1 MRVLVRSKDFCCEL
15 TLFKKD
21 YPLID
26 DFLIEA
32 ATAALE
38 IYYEKSQGNW
48 FSVPYFIKVS
58 VNGKNYMVNCVLALA
73 NAGLHKFSESLRKE
87 MINDDLKMMIDQ
99 KILKI

>member
-1 MRVLVRSKDFCCEL
+1 MLV
-15 TLFKKD
+15 
-21 YPLID
+21 
-26 DFLIEA
+26 EA

-38 IYYEKSQGNW
+38 EYYDRSQGKW

-58 VNGKNYMVNCVLALA
+58 VNNKQYMVNCVLALA
-73 NAGLHKFSESLRKE
+73 NAGLHKFSEALRKE